1 MHSKNILVVDDED
14 KIVNVVAAFLEKKG
28 YAVFCAF
35 NGADALKI
43 LEQENILL
51 VILDL
56 MLPDI
61 SGERLCQIIRKKSRV
76 PIIMLTAKV
85 GEQDVLNGLALG
97 ADDYIR
103 KPFSLKELYAR
114 VETVLRRVQDDLVP
128 LYRKNS
134 FGDGDLIVDFEKN
147 SFCKGGQPIKL
158 TPIEGALLSVLMKYP
173 GKVFSRE
180 ELIAQALGTE
190 FDGYD
195 RTIDSHIKN
204 LRHKIEDN
212 PRKPRYVLTIHGK
225 GYRFGGE

>member
-1 MHSKNILVVDDED
+1 MHSKNILVVDDEY
-14 KIVNVVAAFLEKKG
+14 KIVDVTKAFLEKQG
-28 YAVFCAF
+28 YFVFGAS

-43 LEQENILL
+43 LERENVLL

-61 SGERLCQIIRKKSRV
+61 SGEVLCQIIRKKSRV

-85 GEQDVLNGLALG
+85 EEQDVLNGLAVG
-97 ADDYIR
+97 ADDYIK

-114 VETVLRRVQDDLVP
+114 IEAVLRRVQDDLVP
-128 LYRKNS
+128 LYQKNS
-134 FGDGDLIVDFEKN
+134 FGNGDFIVDFEKN
-147 SFCKGGQPIKL
+147 SFFKGGKPVKL
-158 TPIEGALLSVLMKYP
+158 TPIESALLSVLIKYP

-204 LRHKIEDN
+204 LRRKIEDN